1 MADDLAL
8 KSFRLKNFKAVR
20 DSGEVNFTPLTVFI
34 GNNGSGK
41 SSLIEGL
48 ETFQTL
54 VMQGLDVAM
63 NRWRGFENVRNQ
75 AVPRAPEVSDEEA
88 PPDDNNLED
97 TDYVSKFGFAE
108 NQEQPQREER
118 AKELN
123 PIEFHLSRQVADG
136 LMDYSTVINSSPN
149 GDQLFIQ
156 NEVLNLNGNPLMM
169 RYENGNAQLF
179 VESQEVFLLP
189 DGESLISTI
198 HTRHPQARYFANSV
212 SLWQFAMLNPDS
224 MVDPIPR
231 TRTGT
236 AVKLARNGSNIAE
249 YLLDIRN
256 QDQGAFDGIIETLQY
271 VLPYAR
277 DLQPNLTSELERTV
291 YLQMTEGD
299 YKIPGWLLSSG
310 TLRIL
315 ALLALFRH
323 PTPPPLIV
331 IEEIE
336 NGLDPRTIHL
346 IVEELRNLIETGL
359 TQVIITTHSP
369 YLLDLLALSQIVLV
383 ERIDGQPTFFRSSD
397 QQSLEEWGKDF
408 GPGRLY
414 TMNKL
419 SRRGRS

>member
-1 MADDLAL
+1 MAEHLAL
-8 KSFRLKNFKAVR
+8 KSFRAKNFKAVR
-20 DSGEVNFTPLTVFI
+20 DSGEVEFTPLTVFI

-41 SSLIEGL
+41 SSIIEGL

-54 VMQGLDVAM
+54 VMEGLDVAM
-63 NRWRGFENVRNQ
+63 NRWRGFENIRNQ
-75 AVPRAPEVSDEEA
+75 AVPRELETPDEDIPSDDDALEE
-88 PPDDNNLED
+88 
-97 TDYVSKFGFAE
+97 TDYVSKYGFAE
-108 NQEQPQREER
+108 DQERPQREER

-136 LMDYSTVINSSPN
+136 LMEYSAVINSSPN
-149 GDQLFIQ
+149 GNELFIQ
-156 NEVLNLNGNPLMM
+156 SEVLNLNGNPWMM
-169 RYENGNAQLF
+169 RYEKGSAQLF

-189 DGESLISTI
+189 DGESIISTI
-198 HTRHPQARYFANSV
+198 HPRHAQARYFANAV

-236 AVKLARNGSNIAE
+236 AVKLARNGANIAE

-256 QDQGAFDGIIETLQY
+256 QDQDAFDGIIETLQY

-277 DLQPNLTSELERTV
+277 DLQPSLTSEIERAV

-323 PTPPPLIV
+323 PQPPPLIV

-346 IVEELRNLIETGL
+346 IVEELRNLIETGM

-383 ERIDGQPTFFRSSD
+383 ERIDGQPTFFRPSD
-397 QQSLEEWGKDF
+397 QQALEQWAKDF

-419 SRRGRS
+419 SRRGSS